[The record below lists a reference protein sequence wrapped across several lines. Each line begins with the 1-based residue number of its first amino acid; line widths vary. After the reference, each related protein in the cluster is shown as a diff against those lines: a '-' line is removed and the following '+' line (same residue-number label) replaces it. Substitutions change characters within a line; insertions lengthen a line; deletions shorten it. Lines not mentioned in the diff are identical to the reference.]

1 MGADR
6 AQAVACYDGAG
17 PRWLGIFSKRYGTP
31 IAVNAM
37 SGVIAS
43 LFMILAFQLTSGSTA
58 QYFSAALGLAISTT
72 TISYLAIF
80 PALYILRRKLPNV
93 HRPYRTPFGDTG
105 ALIIS
110 ALTFGWALLATA
122 ALLWPGL
129 GQAHPDDSLPS
140 GFAAVTSGAGQHGAE
155 RLNYELSQMIPLAFF
170 ILLGVVFYWL
180 GAPTRR
186 ASVTVPVQSAPAGV
200 D

>member
-1 MGADR
+1 
-6 AQAVACYDGAG
+6 
-17 PRWLGIFSKRYGTP
+17 
-31 IAVNAM
+31 
-37 SGVIAS
+37 
-43 LFMILAFQLTSGSTA
+43 MILAFQLTSGSTQ

-80 PALYILRRKLPNV
+80 PALYLLRRKLPNV
-93 HRPYRTPFGDTG
+93 HRPYRVPFGDAG

-129 GQAHPDDSLPS
+129 GQADPDASLPS
-140 GFAAVTSGAGQHGAE
+140 GFAAVTSGAGQHAAE
-155 RLNYELSQMIPLAFF
+155 RTNYELSQFIPLLFF
-170 ILLGVVFYWL
+170 IGLGVVFYAL

-186 ASVTVPVQSAPAGV
+186 QEVDVPVQAVTAGEQS
-200 D
+200 